1 MYICVYYTIGTAKE
15 EVERQK
21 QQAVE
26 TAQTA
31 CDAAKVVYE
40 TVSNELLDDFER
52 FKAQKANDIRD
63 ILLNFVHIQVTHF
76 YLYIYCILIYI
87 CYSVI
92 ISRDQRRHG
101 EI

>member
-1 MYICVYYTIGTAKE
+1 M
-15 EVERQK
+15 ERQK

-26 TAQTA
+26 VAQTA

-63 ILLNFVHIQVTHF
+63 ILLNFVHIQVG
-76 YLYIYCILIYI
+76 
-87 CYSVI
+87 
-92 ISRDQRRHG
+92 RRLLHAVLSSPVCV
-101 EI
+101 